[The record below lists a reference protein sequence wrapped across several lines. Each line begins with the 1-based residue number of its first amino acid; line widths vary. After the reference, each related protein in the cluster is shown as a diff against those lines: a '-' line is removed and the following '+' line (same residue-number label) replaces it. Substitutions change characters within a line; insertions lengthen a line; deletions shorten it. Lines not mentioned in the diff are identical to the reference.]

1 MSDKTHAD
9 EQKDDAM
16 SECTAPAYRAIFFDL
31 DGTLLPMEIDE
42 FMRTYFEA
50 LGAYVAR
57 FGVAPEAFM
66 AGMKAGIKNM
76 AAHDDGRPNSD
87 AFWEGWFAHVDA
99 DACDWAT
106 ELDRFY
112 EVEFGAIGA
121 GVVPNPAAARAVD
134 ALASKG
140 YPLVLATMPMFS
152 ERAVRWRLEWA
163 GVDPGRFSRLTNF
176 ANSTSVKPKPSYYA
190 ENLAAAGLRGADVL
204 MVGNNTVE
212 DLGIRSLGA
221 DAFLVTDHLLDPTDG
236 FDLGGAK
243 HGTIEE
249 FAAWAEALPACT
261 SPATGIE
268 AGLVDAA
275 ARERVLADN
284 LTAGASVDAPGAGFT
299 INGIEG

>member
-190 ENLAAAGLRGADVL
+190 ENLAAAGLCGADVL

-212 DLGIRSLGA
+212 DLGIQALGA

-236 FDLGGAK
+236 GFDLATVK
-243 HGTIEE
+243 HGTMEE
-249 FAAWAEALPACT
+249 FAAWDEALPACADH
-261 SPATGIE
+261 ATGID
-268 AGLVDAA
+268 AGLVDVAA
-275 ARERVLADN
+275 CERVLAEN
-284 LTAGASVDAPGAGFT
+284 LAGDAPAAPGAGFT